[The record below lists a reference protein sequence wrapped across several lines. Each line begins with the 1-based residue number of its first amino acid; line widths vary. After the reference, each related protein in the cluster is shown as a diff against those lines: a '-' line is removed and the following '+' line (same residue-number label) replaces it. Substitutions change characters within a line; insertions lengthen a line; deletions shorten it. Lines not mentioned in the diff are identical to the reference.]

1 MTARAVIVGAAET
14 TGHGRIP
21 TLSALGLA
29 ADASLNALLDAGLT
43 TRHIDGVATGYLSP
57 TELAWYLGIKPAW
70 FDSTSIGGS
79 SWLSHVRHAA
89 AAIEAGLCST
99 VLIAHGESGR
109 SFQGMPNYNMGER
122 QSLSQQFDA
131 PYGWTG
137 GAAIFGLPILRYMRD
152 FGVTEEQLAM
162 VAVVQREWA
171 ARNRRAIHKQPITV
185 ADVLSSPMIAYPL
198 RRLMC
203 CLVTDGGGALVLTR
217 ADRAGDLPQRPIY
230 LLGSG
235 EASESYLTGVA
246 QVGDPLRPQFVRR
259 SADLAFSSARIGRG
273 EVNHLMIYDAFAHTP
288 IFGLE
293 GLGFVDYGE
302 GAPFIAERHTA
313 PGGALPMNTNGGGLN
328 YAHSGSYGMFLM
340 QESIRQLRGTADAQL
355 PDVAISLC
363 HAWGGYFSACA
374 TLILG
379 NRLP

>member
-1 MTARAVIVGAAET
+1 MVRAAIVGAAET

-21 TLSALGLA
+21 DLSALGLA
-29 ADASLNALLDAGLT
+29 ADASLNALRDAGLMIGD
-43 TRHIDGVATGYLSP
+43 IDGVATGYLSP
-57 TELAWYLGIKPAW
+57 AELAWYLGIEANW
-70 FDSTSIGGS
+70 LDGTSIGGC
-79 SWLSHVRHAA
+79 SWLAHVRHAA
-89 AAIEAGLCST
+89 AALEAGLCST

-137 GAAIFGLPILRYMRD
+137 GAAMFGLPILRYMRE
-152 FGVTEEQLAM
+152 FGMTEELLAN

-171 ARNRRAIHKQPITV
+171 ARNQRAIHKQPITI
-185 ADVLSSPMIAYPL
+185 AEVLASPMVAYPL

-217 ADRAGDLPQRPIY
+217 ADRAGHLPQRPVF

-235 EASESYLTGVA
+235 EASGSYLTGIA
-246 QVGDPLRPQFVRR
+246 QVDDPLRPGFVRR
-259 SADLAFSSARIGRG
+259 SAELAFLSAGIGR
-273 EVNHLMIYDAFAHTP
+273 EDVNHLMIYDAFAHTP
-288 IFGLE
+288 IWGLE
-293 GLGFVDYGE
+293 GLGFVEYGD
-302 GAPFIAERHTA
+302 GGRFIEARHTA
-313 PGGALPMNTNGGGLN
+313 PGGTLPMNTNGGGLN

-340 QESIRQLRGTADAQL
+340 QESIRQLRGTADAQV
-355 PDVAISLC
+355 PNVSISLC
-363 HAWGGYFSACA
+363 HGWGGYLSACA

-379 NRLP
+379 NQPL

>member
-1 MTARAVIVGAAET
+1 MTSRAVIVGAAET

-57 TELAWYLGIKPAW
+57 TELAWYLGIKPTW
-70 FDSTSIGGS
+70 FDSTSVGGS

-99 VLIAHGESGR
+99 ALIAHGESGR

-152 FGVTEEQLAM
+152 FGMTEEQLAM

-185 ADVLSSPMIAYPL
+185 ADVLASPMIAYPL

-259 SADLAFSSARIGRG
+259 SADLAFSSAGISRR
-273 EVNHLMIYDAFAHTP
+273 EVHHLMIYDAFAHTP

-302 GAPFIAERHTA
+302 AAPFIAGRQTA
-313 PGGALPMNTNGGGLN
+313 PGGTLPMNTNGGGLN

-340 QESIRQLRGTADAQL
+340 QESIRQLRGTADAQ
-355 PDVAISLC
+355 VSGAEISLC
-363 HAWGGYFSACA
+363 HGWGGYFSACA

-379 NRLP
+379 NQRP

>member
-1 MTARAVIVGAAET
+1 MVRAAIVGAAET
-14 TGHGRIP
+14 TAHGRIP
-21 TLSALGLA
+21 DLSALGLA
-29 ADASLNALLDAGLT
+29 ADASLNALRDAGLMIGD
-43 TRHIDGVATGYLSP
+43 IDGVATGYLSP
-57 TELAWYLGIKPAW
+57 AELAWYLGIEANW
-70 FDSTSIGGS
+70 LDGTSVGGC
-79 SWLSHVRHAA
+79 SWLRHVRPAA

-171 ARNRRAIHKQPITV
+171 APNRRAIHKQPITV

-259 SADLAFSSARIGRG
+259 S
-273 EVNHLMIYDAFAHTP
+273 
-288 IFGLE
+288 
-293 GLGFVDYGE
+293 
-302 GAPFIAERHTA
+302 
-313 PGGALPMNTNGGGLN
+313 
-328 YAHSGSYGMFLM
+328 
-340 QESIRQLRGTADAQL
+340 
-355 PDVAISLC
+355 
-363 HAWGGYFSACA
+363 
-374 TLILG
+374 
-379 NRLP
+379 

>member
-1 MTARAVIVGAAET
+1 MARAVIVGAAEA
-14 TGHGRIP
+14 TGHGHIP

-29 ADASLNALLDAGLT
+29 ADASLNALVDAGLT
-43 TRHIDGVATGYLSP
+43 IRDIDGVATGYLSP
-57 TELAWYLGIKPAW
+57 TELAWYLGIEPNW
-70 FDSTSIGGS
+70 LDNTSIGGC

-109 SFQGMPNYNMGER
+109 SFQGMPNYNMVER

-137 GAAIFGLPILRYMRD
+137 GAAIFGLPLLRYMRE
-152 FGVTEEQLAM
+152 FGLTEEQLAM

-171 ARNRRAIHKQPITV
+171 ARNPRAVHKHPITV
-185 ADVLSSPMIAYPL
+185 ADVLSSPMVAYPL

-217 ADRAGDLPQRPIY
+217 ADRAGDLPQKPIF

-246 QVGDPLRPQFVRR
+246 QVGDPLRPHFVRR
-259 SADLAFSSARIGRG
+259 SADLAFSSAGIGRRD
-273 EVNHLMIYDAFAHTP
+273 VNHLMIYDAFAHTP

-302 GAPFIAERHTA
+302 GGPFIAECHTA
-313 PGGALPMNTNGGGLN
+313 PGGTLPMNTNGGGLN

-340 QESIRQLRGTADAQL
+340 QESIRQLRGNADAQV
-355 PDVAISLC
+355 PDATISLC
-363 HAWGGYFSACA
+363 HGWGGYFSACA

-379 NRLP
+379 SQAP